1 MHIHHLDFSECRIV
15 ESEEINFRG
24 LESDNA
30 VFRDRKNI
38 PYQNNGDFAWPQ
50 YDERTRR

>member
-24 LESDNA
+24 PESDNA

-38 PYQNNGDFAWPQ
+38 PYPDNRDFAWPQ
-50 YDERTRR
+50 YDERMR